1 MHALIIEDNVLITAL
16 IADELR
22 DRGFTSMACAET
34 CADAIRLAADQCP
47 DLITADHWLA
57 GESGIEAVRKIC
69 EVRPIPVIYIVALPD
84 QVLVEEPDAV
94 CLQKPI
100 TSVGLSNALIEVMP
114 TGFRPDIGQAS
125 LGSSLTA

>member
-16 IADELR
+16 IADQLR

-34 CADAIRLAADQCP
+34 CADAIRLATEQCP

-69 EVRPIPVIYIVALPD
+69 EDRPIPVIYIVALPD
-84 QVLVEEPDAV
+84 QVLLEEPDAV
-94 CLQKPI
+94 ILQKPI
-100 TSVGLSNALIEVMP
+100 TSADLSKALVEVMP
-114 TGFRPDIGQAS
+114 SGTRPGTGHAV
-125 LGSSLTA
+125 GSSPAA